1 MSTADRNLSDYDRSN
16 LPDISAL
23 KFGIVVSKW
32 NAEITNALKDGCV
45 DTLKGHGA
53 SDENIFIVQVPGSF
67 ELPAGARMIDDKY
80 NLDAVICLGCVI
92 KGETSHNEYINQAV
106 ATGLVQLGIARS
118 KPYIFG
124 ILTPDNQKQARD
136 RAGGKHGNKGVEAA
150 VAAIEM
156 ATLKKE
162 LQNSKKKIGF

>member
-1 MSTADRNLSDYDRSN
+1 MSTTERNLSDYDRSN

-23 KFGIVVSKW
+23 KFGVVVSKW

-45 DTLKGHGA
+45 KTLKEHGA
-53 SDENIFIVQVPGSF
+53 SDANLFIVQVPGSF
-67 ELPAGARMIDDKY
+67 ELPAGARIIDDKY

-118 KPYIFG
+118 KPFIFG
-124 ILTPDNQKQARD
+124 ILTPDNQDQARD